1 MFIVKEEI
9 CEHGETFHE
18 ELSQPGRQNMQ
29 ELFFIIFFQLRI
41 NKNYIFN

>member
-29 ELFFIIFFQLRI
+29 ELFFYQFFSI
-41 NKNYIFN
+41 TN